1 MQAPRRWAGVTAC
14 GAAMA
19 AVAAWMAFLPAPGGA
34 VAPQAMA
41 ASAQAAP
48 VQAAPAQAQAQG
60 RAQAVQAPNAQAAA
74 NPPVAAKYPSPE
86 LVAAC
91 EKVAAAVRAA
101 DGVKMR
107 TVVYPPFVVA
117 GDMGEGQ
124 LDSYARGSVVR
135 PAKALWNG
143 YFDRR
148 PDKAITVYLFGGA
161 KNYAAFAKR
170 DYSDGGEPHFGY
182 YVDSERRMVMNIDTG
197 TGTLVHELTHALIV
211 YDFPDLPTWFNEGFA
226 SLHEQCQVGEDTIT
240 GLTNWRLPDLQVAI
254 KAGTLRS
261 LKDLVTERDFYGRKQ
276 GMNYAQARYFVMYM
290 QTKGLLKD
298 FYRYFR
304 AHHSGQG
311 ADVKAIEHV
320 FDQKLPEVEKAFLA
334 WVRTLRF

>member
-1 MQAPRRWAGVTAC
+1 MRLRAAGRWAGVAAAGALAVWAALPAGR
-14 GAAMA
+14 GAA
-19 AVAAWMAFLPAPGGA
+19 AV
-34 VAPQAMA
+34 PQA
-41 ASAQAAP
+41 AQAR
-48 VQAAPAQAQAQG
+48 PAQQS
-60 RAQAVQAPNAQAAA
+60 NASAAA
-74 NPPVAAKYPSPE
+74 NAPAAVNAPAAAKYPSPE

-91 EKVAAAVRAA
+91 EKAAAAAREA
-101 DGVKMR
+101 DGGKMK
-107 TVVYPPFVVA
+107 VAVYPPFVVVGDMA
-117 GDMGEGQ
+117 GDQ

-148 PDKAITVYLFGGA
+148 PDKVITVYLFAGA
-161 KNYAAFAKR
+161 KNYVPFARR
-170 DYSDGGEPHFGY
+170 DYPDGGEPHFGY
-182 YVDSERRMVMNIDTG
+182 YMDSERRMVMNIDTG
-197 TGTLVHELTHALIV
+197 TGTLVHELTHALVV

-240 GLTNWRLPDLQVAI
+240 GLTNWRLPDLQAAI
-254 KAGTLRS
+254 TAGTLRP

-304 AHHSGQG
+304 ARHSGQG
-311 ADVKAIEHV
+311 DDVKAIEHV
-320 FDQKLPEVEKAFLA
+320 FDQKLPEIEKAYLA
-334 WVRTLRF
+334 WVKTLRVDR